1 MLLKIIRKFSSAHR
15 LPHYDGPCH
24 NLHGHTWKVV
34 FLLEGEVRADGMVY
48 DFKKLKALL
57 DEQLPDH
64 QYLNDLLENPTAENL
79 APYLAQKTA
88 GALAPLGIKLKTL
101 ELWENE
107 HAAAVFES
115 K

>member
-15 LPHYDGPCH
+15 LPYYDGPCH
-24 NLHGHTWKVV
+24 NLHGHTWKTV
-34 FLLEGEVRADGMVY
+34 FLIEGAVQANGMVH
-48 DFKKLKALL
+48 DFKELKKLL
-57 DEQLPDH
+57 DNQLPDH

-79 APYLAQKTA
+79 APYLFDKTA
-88 GALAPLGIKLKTL
+88 AALKPLGLTLKSL

-107 HAAAVFES
+107 NAAAVCEG

>member
-15 LPHYDGPCH
+15 LPHYEGACH

-34 FLLEGEVRADGMVY
+34 FVLERTVQPNGMVH
-48 DFKKLKALL
+48 DFKALKKLL

-79 APYLAQKTA
+79 APYLFEKISKV
-88 GALAPLGIKLKTL
+88 LAPLQLKIKTL

-107 HAAAVFES
+107 SAAAVVES

>member
-34 FLLEGEVRADGMVY
+34 FVLEGSVQQNGMVH
-48 DFKKLKALL
+48 DFKALKKLL

-79 APYLAQKTA
+79 APYLFDKISNV
-88 GALAPLGIKLKTL
+88 LKPLGLSIKTL

-107 HAAAVFES
+107 SAAAVVER